1 MASSAAPTQS
11 AAPVANSSVDSLD
24 EPEDAVAGG
33 TARLRITLRLADIIQ
48 MNLVIGRSRFGQVKL
63 AKSRQTGQVYALKA
77 LQKSRFGFAV
87 FRLFPMRVTFLV
99 VFLSY
104 LS

>member
-11 AAPVANSSVDSLD
+11 AAPAVANSGVDGLD
-24 EPEDAVAGG
+24 EPADAAAGG

-48 MNLVIGRSRFGQVKL
+48 MNLIIGHSRFGQVKL

-77 LQKSRFGFAV
+77 LLKSRFDFAV
-87 FRLFPMRVTFLV
+87 F
-99 VFLSY
+99 
-104 LS
+104 